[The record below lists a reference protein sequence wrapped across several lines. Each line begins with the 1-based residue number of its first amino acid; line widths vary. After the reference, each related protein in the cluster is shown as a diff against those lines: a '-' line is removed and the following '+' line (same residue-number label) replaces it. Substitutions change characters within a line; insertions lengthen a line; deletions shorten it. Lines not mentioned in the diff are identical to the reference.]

1 MWLKANDTGES
12 MRRLDEQ
19 EKNNYAEK
27 ENLIQ
32 IKKEE

>member
-1 MWLKANDTGES
+1 MWLKANDTG

-19 EKNNYAEK
+19 EKSNYAEK